1 MTFFNWLIIPFAYA
15 GLAILAVVYMVAVA
29 FAVGVDSM
37 RRTRSDEMQREDLT
51 DNYMPKGYRK

>member
-15 GLAILAVVYMVAVA
+15 GLAILAVIYMVAVA

-37 RRTRSDEMQREDLT
+37 RRTRSDEMQGDLS
-51 DNYMPKGYRK
+51 DNHVPKDFKA